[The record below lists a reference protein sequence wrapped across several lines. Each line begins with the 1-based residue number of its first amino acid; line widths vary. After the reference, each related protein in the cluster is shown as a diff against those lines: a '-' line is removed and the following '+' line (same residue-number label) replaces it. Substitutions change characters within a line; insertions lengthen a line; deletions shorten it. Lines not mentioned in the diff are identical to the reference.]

1 MNIYLNVS
9 IMTIVK
15 KFAEE
20 QTMSEI
26 LLKTFTPHHTVLQAP
41 IEIHYTELQT
51 QSSDWNYTFKDL
63 FSTIT

>member
-1 MNIYLNVS
+1 MFLLRQFL
-9 IMTIVK
+9 T

-20 QTMSEI
+20 QTMSGI

-51 QSSDWNYTFKDL
+51 QSSD
-63 FSTIT
+63 